1 MKISDVAQAVGCSV
15 RALRHY
21 HEVGVLPEPTRDSS
35 GYRNYSLEDLAAVF
49 RVRAFIQAGVPL
61 ADISDDPAVLE
72 RAHTLLS
79 EQVRELQEQQRKLT
93 ALKQGRNGVPFE
105 VVHLFDELIDQHPD
119 LTAPL
124 SRELSILGLLSLGG
138 LSTESTWV
146 RIATNLSDSEIA
158 YATVRCL
165 QIWEELEAP
174 TASDALIAE
183 FVSLSARGCMSNHV
197 METLNPGALPLN
209 ISDAANSPAQA
220 EALRQLT

>member
-119 LTAPL
+119 LTAPPFSGTVD
-124 SRELSILGLLSLGG
+124 SRVAFTRWSQHRVHLG
-138 LSTESTWV
+138 
-146 RIATNLSDSEIA
+146 ADC
-158 YATVRCL
+158 YK
-165 QIWEELEAP
+165 
-174 TASDALIAE
+174 
-183 FVSLSARGCMSNHV
+183 
-197 METLNPGALPLN
+197 PL
-209 ISDAANSPAQA
+209 
-220 EALRQLT
+220 RF